1 MESLLNT
8 AALPLPSVIDQHN
21 DLPQVLK
28 VFCIYII
35 LQYNASVLFIWI
47 FFLETQVHA
56 INILKALYQEA
67 SLGPSVLQYASKGT
81 IMAVSG
87 FASSSWAVRNAS
99 MQLFGKRFTLSLL
112 EWMMEFCKVALT
124 FMSVDKPMV
133 WPFKWNLFG
142 STFMGCYLFLKVLR
156 KEIWD
161 FCWICFWSHLAV
173 KGLIQYIQWSPKTGA
188 N

>member
-8 AALPLPSVIDQHN
+8 AALPLPSVIDQHK

-28 VFCIYII
+28 VFYIDVI

-47 FFLETQVHA
+47 VFFLETQVHA

-87 FASSSWAVRNAS
+87 FASLSWAVRNAS
-99 MQLFGKRFTLSLL
+99 MQLFGKRFN
-112 EWMMEFCKVALT
+112 
-124 FMSVDKPMV
+124 
-133 WPFKWNLFG
+133 PFTARVNEG
-142 STFMGCYLFLKVLR
+142 VL
-156 KEIWD
+156 
-161 FCWICFWSHLAV
+161 
-173 KGLIQYIQWSPKTGA
+173 
-188 N
+188 

>member
-1 MESLLNT
+1 MVICVVLSCEQPSNQRPLLQQCMESLLNT
-8 AALPLPSVIDQHN
+8 AALPLPSVIDQHK

-28 VFCIYII
+28 VFFIYIYI
-35 LQYNASVLFIWI
+35 LFYSTMHQCYSFEF

-112 EWMMEFCKVALT
+112 E
-124 FMSVDKPMV
+124 
-133 WPFKWNLFG
+133 
-142 STFMGCYLFLKVLR
+142 
-156 KEIWD
+156 
-161 FCWICFWSHLAV
+161 
-173 KGLIQYIQWSPKTGA
+173 
-188 N
+188 

>member
-1 MESLLNT
+1 MNFRLCI
-8 AALPLPSVIDQHN
+8 SVIHLN
-21 DLPQVLK
+21 
-28 VFCIYII
+28 
-35 LQYNASVLFIWI
+35 

-112 EWMMEFCKVALT
+112 E
-124 FMSVDKPMV
+124 
-133 WPFKWNLFG
+133 
-142 STFMGCYLFLKVLR
+142 
-156 KEIWD
+156 
-161 FCWICFWSHLAV
+161 
-173 KGLIQYIQWSPKTGA
+173 
-188 N
+188 